1 MINKFSRIVVLVFA
15 ALCTLGLSGCGKA
28 EPKITVVTITPSPE
42 ENLESI
48 SLEGGWYGYWS
59 ASDATGDWKSV
70 EGKYWDCCAEV
81 LVEDDGCNLLLW
93 DEDMPRDDSLAKLR
107 LKEKEGRYTCTGGEL
122 LDIAV
127 VPNEIALRLFNR
139 EGAVLLISGQY
150 EDSVTGSFCYTFF
163 LRPWGDPWPDTG
175 RRPAC
180 YESWYLPKI
189 QSGASIPDKIDAK

>member
-1 MINKFSRIVVLVFA
+1 MKNKFSRIVVLALA
-15 ALCTLGLSGCGKA
+15 ALCLMGLSGCGRA

-42 ENLESI
+42 ENK

-59 ASDATGDWKSV
+59 ASDATRDWKSV

-81 LVEDDGCNLLLW
+81 LAEDSGYSLLLW

-107 LKEKEGRYTCTGGEL
+107 FKEEEGRYACTGGEL
-122 LDIAV
+122 LDVAV
-127 VPNEIALRLFNR
+127 VPDEIVVRLFNR
-139 EGAVLLISGQY
+139 EGTVLLITGQF
-150 EDSVTGSFCYTFF
+150 EDPVTGSFSYTIL

-175 RRPAC
+175 RRPAY

-189 QSGASIPDKIDAK
+189 QSGAGIPDKIDAK